1 MVGTGKGAEQGI
13 LIKSGEALETAHNL
27 QSVVLDKTGT
37 ITQGRPVV
45 TDIHTEGWTKKEFLA
60 LAAGMEVKSEHPLA
74 EAILD
79 LSLIHIYYWSYYF

>member
-37 ITQGRPVV
+37 ITQADRWSQTFTRKDGRKRIP
-45 TDIHTEGWTKKEFLA
+45 G

-79 LSLIHIYYWSYYF
+79 YAKKEGISLYRWTT